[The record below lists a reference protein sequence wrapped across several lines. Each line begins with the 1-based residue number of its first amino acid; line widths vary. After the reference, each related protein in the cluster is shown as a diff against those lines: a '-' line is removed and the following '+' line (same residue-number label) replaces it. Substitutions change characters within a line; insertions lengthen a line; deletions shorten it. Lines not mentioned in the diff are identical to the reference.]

1 MTGPDGRP
9 ASPDRIEAGASSSA
23 VAHARVSH
31 RGASA
36 PAPDPAFV
44 PPDAIA
50 PKPFPRRFHQASW
63 DEPVIFE
70 LSTPGARGVL
80 LPPLE
85 PAIRAAVGDPVAA
98 LPAGVRRA
106 TPPALP
112 ELAQLHVLR
121 HYERLS
127 QENLGVDL
135 NIEVG
140 QGTCTMKY
148 SPKVHEGLVRTHKLA
163 ELHPL
168 QDESTVQGI
177 LELLWR
183 LERFL
188 AEISGMDR
196 VTLQPGAGSAAIYTN
211 VAMIRAYHAARG
223 EAATRDEVVTT
234 IFSHPSNAAAAK
246 VAGYRVVTLYPDP
259 ETGHPSLDALRA
271 AVSERT
277 AALLITNPEDT
288 GIFNPEIDAF
298 VRTVHEAGG
307 LAAYDQANANGILGI
322 TRARDA
328 GFDLCH
334 FNLHKTFSTPHGS
347 GGPAA
352 GACGVTEALAPFLPA
367 PTIERAPDGTFTLD
381 HGRPLSVGK
390 MRPWYGVAPN
400 LVRAYAWIRSLGP
413 DGLRQVAETAV
424 LNNNYLLAKVLEIPG
439 ASAPYAAGKR
449 RIEQVRYSWQ
459 ALAEATGVHSEELG
473 VRMADFGTHY
483 WTSHH
488 PFVVPEPMTLEPT
501 ESYSRADLDE
511 YAALL
516 REAAR
521 EARESPETVHS
532 APHASTIH
540 QIDPSWFD
548 DPGRWAITWRAYLR
562 KHGGRGAGEAPLRPA
577 TSTRSP
583 AAAAPPSTADA

>member
-1 MTGPDGRP
+1 M
-9 ASPDRIEAGASSSA
+9 
-23 VAHARVSH
+23 
-31 RGASA
+31 SA
-36 PAPDPAFV
+36 PDEARATVGGSAASGATEPGAGV
-44 PPDAIA
+44 PDAIA

-85 PAIRAAVGDPVAA
+85 PAIRAAVGDPAAA
-98 LPAGVRRA
+98 LPAGVGRA
-106 TPPALP
+106 RPPQLP

-121 HYERLS
+121 HYDRLS

-135 NIEVG
+135 DIDVG

-148 SPKVHEGLVRTHKLA
+148 SPKVNEGLVRSHKLA

-168 QDESTVQGI
+168 QDPSTVQGI
-177 LELLWR
+177 LELMWR

-196 VTLQPGAGSAAIYTN
+196 VTLQPAAGSQAIWTN

-246 VAGYRVVTLYPDP
+246 VAGYRVITLYPDP

-277 AALLITNPEDT
+277 AALLVTNPEDT
-288 GIFNPEIDAF
+288 GIFNPDIDAF
-298 VRTVHEAGG
+298 VRLVHEAGG

-352 GACGVTEALAPFLPA
+352 GACGVTADLGPFLPA
-367 PTIERAPDGTFTLD
+367 PTIERVADGTFALD
-381 HGRPLSVGK
+381 HDRPQSVGK

-413 DGLRQVAETAV
+413 DGLRAVAETAV
-424 LNNNYLLAKVLEIPG
+424 LNNNYLLAKVLEIEG
-439 ASAPYAAGKR
+439 ASAPYAVGKR

-459 ALAEATGVHSEELG
+459 ALAEATDVHSEELG

-501 ESYSRADLDE
+501 ESYSKADLDE
-511 YAALL
+511 YAAML
-516 REAAR
+516 REVAR
-521 EARESPETVHS
+521 EARETPETVHS

-540 QIDPSWFD
+540 RIDPSWFD
-548 DPGRWAITWRAYLR
+548 DPERWAVTWRAYLR
-562 KHGGRGAGEAPLRPA
+562 KHGGRGAAETGR
-577 TSTRSP
+577 
-583 AAAAPPSTADA
+583 AAPGVSASHAADA